1 MNKFILISILIVE
14 YLFSAG
20 VPAGTEIKN
29 VAFLNYKIQSSEF
42 NTTSNL
48 LVDIVDQ
55 KLDMQMSCRESD
67 TVIVGVGEKKRTMNF
82 LLSNTGNGEDSY
94 SFVPMEAD
102 NSDFSVENAEVYIDN
117 GDGVF
122 SLVDDSLAT
131 EVSVPADGNL
141 SLFLVSDIPNDATEQ
156 SSNGIQ
162 AISTLQ
168 GDLTYGE
175 SRKLTNYY
183 VVVAMREEAKSD
195 FCTYEVSP
203 LALTLE
209 KSASLSSDKVYKGTT
224 IEYKI
229 DVKVTGTG
237 KLENIVVRDEIPNG
251 TMYVPESLKLDGV
264 LAGDFNG
271 TAILVALNTIEQ
283 KSERAEPVHSI
294 TFEVN
299 VQ

>member
-1 MNKFILISILIVE
+1 MNKFILISILLLE
-14 YLFSAG
+14 HLFSAG

-29 VAFLNYKIQSSEF
+29 VAYLQYSVQSSDF
-42 NTTSNL
+42 NTSSNV

-55 KLDMQMSCRESD
+55 KLDMQMSCRQSD
-67 TVIVGVGEKKRTMNF
+67 TVIVGVGEKKRAMNF
-82 LLSNTGNGEDSY
+82 LLSNTGNGEDTY
-94 SFVPMEAD
+94 SFVPLEAD
-102 NSDFSVENAEVYIDN
+102 NSNFSVENAEVYIDN

-131 EVSVPADGNL
+131 EVSIAADGNV
-141 SLFLVSDIPNDATEQ
+141 SLFLVSDIPNDATKQ

-162 AISTLQ
+162 AISAMQ
-168 GDLTYGE
+168 GDLAYGE
-175 SRKLTNYY
+175 SKKLNNYY
-183 VVVAMREEAKSD
+183 AVVAMREEAKSG

-229 DVKVTGTG
+229 DLKVTGRG
-237 KLENIVVRDEIPNG
+237 VLENILVQDEIPQG
-251 TMYVPESLKLDGV
+251 TRYIPDSLKLDGA

-271 TAILVALNTIEQ
+271 TAISVALNSITQ
-283 KSERAEPVHSI
+283 NSESVDPVHTI
-294 TFEVN
+294 TFDVH

>member
-1 MNKFILISILIVE
+1 
-14 YLFSAG
+14 
-20 VPAGTEIKN
+20 
-29 VAFLNYKIQSSEF
+29 
-42 NTTSNL
+42 
-48 LVDIVDQ
+48 
-55 KLDMQMSCRESD
+55 
-67 TVIVGVGEKKRTMNF
+67 
-82 LLSNTGNGEDSY
+82 
-94 SFVPMEAD
+94 
-102 NSDFSVENAEVYIDN
+102 
-117 GDGVF
+117 
-122 SLVDDSLAT
+122 LVDDSLAT
-131 EVSVPADGNL
+131 EVTVVADGNV

-156 SSNGIQ
+156 SSNGIE

-183 VVVAMREEAKSD
+183 AVVAMREEAKSD

-229 DVKVTGTG
+229 DVKVTGRG

-251 TMYVPESLKLDGV
+251 AVYVPESLKLDGV

-283 KSERAEPVHSI
+283 KSERTEPVHSI

>member
-1 MNKFILISILIVE
+1 MNKFILISILLLE
-14 YLFSAG
+14 HLFSAG

-29 VAFLNYKIQSSEF
+29 VAYLQYSVESSDF
-42 NTTSNL
+42 NTSSNV

-67 TVIVGVGEKKRTMNF
+67 NVIVGVGEKKRAMNF
-82 LLSNTGNGEDSY
+82 LLNNTGNGEDTY
-94 SFVPMEAD
+94 SFVPLEAD

-122 SLVDDSLAT
+122 SLVDDSLST
-131 EVSVPADGNL
+131 EVSVAADGNV
-141 SLFLVSDIPNDATEQ
+141 SLFLVSDIPNNATKQ

-162 AISTLQ
+162 AISAIQ
-168 GDLTYGE
+168 GDLVYGE
-175 SRKLTNYY
+175 SKKLTNYY
-183 VVVAMREEAKSD
+183 AVVAMGEEAKSD

-229 DVKVTGTG
+229 DLKVTGRG
-237 KLENIVVRDEIPNG
+237 VLENILVQDEIPKG
-251 TMYVPESLKLDGV
+251 TRYVPESLKLDGA

-271 TAILVALNTIEQ
+271 TAISVALNSITQ
-283 KSERAEPVHSI
+283 NSESADPVHSI
-294 TFEVN
+294 TFDVR